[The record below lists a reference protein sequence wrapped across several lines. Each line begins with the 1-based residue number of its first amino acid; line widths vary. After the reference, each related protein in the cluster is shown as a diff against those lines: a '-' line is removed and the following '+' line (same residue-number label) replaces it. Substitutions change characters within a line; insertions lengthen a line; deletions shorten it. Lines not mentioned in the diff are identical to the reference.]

1 MVERLDEGTLPPE
14 IGPLDYEGLY
24 AVNFLEF
31 WLLCANVAKYF
42 FLTKLGSQWNVQ
54 FWLSALYPSACM
66 VVCWVAQCY

>member
-24 AVNFLEF
+24 AVNFFEY
-31 WLLCANVAKYF
+31 WVLCANVAKYI

-54 FWLSALYPSACM
+54 LA
-66 VVCWVAQCY
+66 